1 MMRTWVRILALSLCL
16 NLLSGCFV
24 PFVAGAAIGGAIVYD
39 RRDFQTMVDD
49 QEIFQQANNKL
60 KADTEINNDA
70 HIVVTSFNRSVLIV
84 GQAPTEALRTKAQQ
98 LVASVPNIKRIYNEV
113 TISGPTSP
121 AVRSSD
127 AWITTKVKSQM
138 LVEPRLRSGQIK
150 VITENSVVYLMG
162 IVQRSQADIAVDI
175 ARQVSGV
182 QRVVKIFEYAP
193 D

>member
-1 MMRTWVRILALSLCL
+1 MQKVVKIIALSLGIS
-16 NLLSGCFV
+16 LLSGCFV

-39 RRDFQTMVDD
+39 RRDFETMASD
-49 QEIFQQANNKL
+49 QEIFQQANNKINIDNEL
-60 KADTEINNDA
+60 KNDA

-84 GQAPTEALRTKAQQ
+84 GQAPTEALRARTQQ
-98 LVASVPNIKRIYNEV
+98 RVASVPNIKRIYNEV
-113 TISGPTSP
+113 SISGPTSP

-138 LVEPRLRSGQIK
+138 LVETKLRSGQIK
-150 VITENSVVYLMG
+150 VMTEDSVVYLMG
-162 IVQRSQADIAVDI
+162 LVHREQADIAVDI

-182 QRVVKIFEYAP
+182 QRVVKIFEYIP

>member
-1 MMRTWVRILALSLCL
+1 MQKVVRIIALSLGVS
-16 NLLSGCFV
+16 LLSGCFV

-39 RRDFQTMVDD
+39 RRDFETMAND
-49 QEIFQQANNKL
+49 QEIFQQTNNKINIDNEL
-60 KADTEINNDA
+60 KNDA

-84 GQAPTEALRTKAQQ
+84 GQAPTEALRARAQQ

-113 TISGPTSP
+113 SISGPTSP

-138 LVEPRLRSGQIK
+138 LVETKLRSGQIK
-150 VITENSVVYLMG
+150 VLTEDSVVYLMG
-162 IVQRSQADIAVDI
+162 VVHREQADIAVDI

-182 QRVVKIFEYAP
+182 QRVVKIFEYIP

>member
-1 MMRTWVRILALSLCL
+1 MQKVVKIIALSLGIS
-16 NLLSGCFV
+16 LLSGCFV

-39 RRDFQTMVDD
+39 RRDFETMASD
-49 QEIFQQANNKL
+49 QEIFQQANNKINIDNEL
-60 KADTEINNDA
+60 KNDA

-84 GQAPTEALRTKAQQ
+84 GQAPTEALHARTQQ
-98 LVASVPNIKRIYNEV
+98 RVASVPNIKRIYNEV
-113 TISGPTSP
+113 SISGPTSP

-138 LVEPRLRSGQIK
+138 LVETKLRSGQIK
-150 VITENSVVYLMG
+150 VMTEDSVVYLMG
-162 IVQRSQADIAVDI
+162 LVHREQADIAVDI

-182 QRVVKIFEYAP
+182 QRVVKIFEYIP